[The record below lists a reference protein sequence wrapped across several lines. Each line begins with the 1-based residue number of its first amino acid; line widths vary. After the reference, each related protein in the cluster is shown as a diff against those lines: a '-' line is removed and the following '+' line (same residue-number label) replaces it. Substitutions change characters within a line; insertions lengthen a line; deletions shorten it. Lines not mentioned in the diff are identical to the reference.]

1 MRISATSTRARSVS
15 FFFFFAPGPF
25 RRWRQI
31 ERCVER
37 QAPWWQADEAVRD
50 IRRQIIN
57 QLKQSAENLSGS
69 VEGVSTEES
78 DWLEYDGFGVVEILA
93 QQALKVDEY
102 SQPYDYLQNGVKEIH
117 TLLVHT

>member
-1 MRISATSTRARSVS
+1 M
-15 FFFFFAPGPF
+15 
-25 RRWRQI
+25 
-31 ERCVER
+31 
-37 QAPWWQADEAVRD
+37 RD